1 MPSLPQE
8 AKPSPRGTSADHCKV
23 KGSGTSFDLCPV
35 QSAGG
40 FPEAEQSDRN
50 GGDDSNTDD
59 KWFEVCED
67 CSCMHCYR
75 TPKMSFRFVLRSIYR
90 EGFLMFALGMLVAV
104 YSIAYR
110 LEF

>member
-1 MPSLPQE
+1 MTSLPQE
-8 AKPSPRGTSADHCKV
+8 AEPSPRGASTDHCKV
-23 KGSGTSFDLCPV
+23 KGFGTSFDFCPA
-35 QSAGG
+35 QPAGS
-40 FPEAEQSDRN
+40 FPVGEKAEGH

-59 KWFEVCED
+59 KWFEFCED

-75 TPKMSFRFVLRSIYR
+75 APKLSFRFVLRSIYR

-104 YSIAYR
+104 YSIGYR

>member
-1 MPSLPQE
+1 MTSLPQE
-8 AKPSPRGTSADHCKV
+8 AEPSPSGASADHCKV
-23 KGSGTSFDLCPV
+23 KGFGTSFDFCPA
-35 QSAGG
+35 QPAGS
-40 FPEAEQSDRN
+40 FPVGEKAEGH